1 MRIEDI
7 DTTAYRQDEV
17 LFFIRIKGKA
27 HFFDRIYGRTAVER
41 LFPGFDDYRTFS
53 EYPGIADHYIDFDTR
68 TLADLRAGHYD
79 VYNRCIHPELPSI
92 IARCRGLRSIP
103 FVEAKE
109 LVLLHTAFFVE
120 FLRQHP
126 YRLIVIHVIDNY
138 VLDVAIRVAR
148 DADVKVLVL
157 SEFFIQGYRR
167 NTLYGEYRH
176 AREPSPEESTRVRE
190 YFIRREKSFWL
201 KGVTALTCAR
211 LALYVQAAY
220 AARYFLRYLIG
231 YKLRGNRS
239 YEYRFAHLFG
249 SISPRDLLVD
259 RYFDAIDPAWLEAR
273 RDELIYLPLH
283 VYPEANVDYWMADFR
298 HADYYTGLYEAL
310 SYLRDRGKTVL
321 VKEHPGFLYL
331 REWRV
336 YEMLKRFDN
345 VKLVH
350 PFSPAARQLDSLR
363 YVMVWMGSA
372 GVEAMMNGRI
382 VVSFHPNYYSD
393 GFVPHYHQIDSAR
406 PLSEE
411 EKERLVRHILAGVYP
426 A

>member
-7 DTTAYRQDEV
+7 DTTSYRQDQV

-27 HFFDRIYGRTAVER
+27 HFFDRIYGRKAVER
-41 LFPGFDDYRTFS
+41 LFPGFADYRTFA

-68 TLADLRAGHYD
+68 TLAELHAGHYE

-109 LVLLHTAFFVE
+109 LVLLHTAFFVD

-126 YRLIVIHVIDNY
+126 YRLIVIHIIDNY
-138 VLDVAIRVAR
+138 VLDVAVRVAR
-148 DADVKVLVL
+148 DAGVKVLAL

-167 NTLYGEYRH
+167 NTLYGEYRY
-176 AREPSPEESTRVRE
+176 AREPSLEESIQVRQ
-190 YFIRREKSFWL
+190 YFSRREKSFWL

-220 AARYFLRYLIG
+220 AARYVLRYLIG

-249 SISPRDLLVD
+249 SVSPGDLLVD
-259 RYFDAIDPAWLEAR
+259 RFFDDIAPAWLEAR
-273 RDELIYLPLH
+273 RDELVYLPLH

-321 VKEHPGFLYL
+321 VKEHPGFLYM

-363 YVMVWMGSA
+363 HVMVWMGSA
-372 GVEAMMNGRI
+372 GVEALMDGRI
-382 VVSFHPNYYSD
+382 VVSFLPNYYSE
-393 GFVPHYHQIDSAR
+393 GFVPHYRQIDTAR
-406 PLSEE
+406 PLNDE
-411 EKERLVRHILAGVYP
+411 EKERLVRHILAGIYP